1 MSETVSDAWADGD
14 IRDEIT
20 SRIDLNDNPGPQT
33 VVDDVAD
40 RLGIETDVVQK
51 QLDLLEKHGFV
62 YIAPADSSSEQ
73 VVKLP
78 GNA

>member
-1 MSETVSDAWADGD
+1 MSETASDAWADGD

-20 SRIDLNDNPGPQT
+20 SRIDLNDNPSPQT
-33 VVDDVAD
+33 VVNDVAD
-40 RLGIETDVVQK
+40 RLGIETEGVQK

-62 YIAPADSSSEQ
+62 YVVVDSSGDP

-78 GNA
+78 RNA

>member
-1 MSETVSDAWADGD
+1 MSETVSDAWADAD

-20 SRIDLNDNPGPQT
+20 SRIDLNDSPSPET

-40 RLGIETDVVQK
+40 RLNIETEGVQK

-62 YIAPADSSSEQ
+62 YFVPVDEQSDQ

-78 GNA
+78 RNA